1 MPTELDDVKHQVA
14 VANRILSEMGLTTGV
29 TASLGHAS
37 MRLPSDSGRFAVK
50 GRGYAIDV
58 LSRVLPHEMVV
69 CDLNGSQVEGPAGL
83 TPCYEIKMHSC
94 IYRARPEVQSVVHVH
109 PRYTVVMSVLQK
121 TLVPMCPEGI
131 DLVRHT
137 LPVYPHNKLILTDED
152 GTEVA
157 ETLGDAPAVL
167 LLGHGAA
174 TVGKDLIQSVM
185 NMFQLEE
192 QARMNWYAH
201 CAAGPNHAQIPEN
214 LIAESDNRPPIHEL
228 PHLAELFGGSPA
240 PVNNGVWLDYVDR
253 VSKDL

>member
-1 MPTELDDVKHQVA
+1 MPTELEDVKHQVA
-14 VANRILSEMGLTTGV
+14 VANRVLFEMGLASGV

-37 MRLPSDSGRFAVK
+37 MRLPSDPDRFSVK

-58 LSRVLPHEMVV
+58 LSRVMPHDMVV
-69 CDLNGSQVEGPAGL
+69 CDLDGSQVEGPTGV

-94 IYRARPEVQSVVHVH
+94 IYRARPDVQSVVHVH

-131 DLVRHT
+131 ALVRHP

-157 ETLGDAPAVL
+157 EALGDAPAVL

-174 TVGKDLIQSVM
+174 TTGKDLIESVM

-192 QARMNWYAH
+192 QARMNWYAY
-201 CAAGPNHAQIPEN
+201 CASGPGHARIPEN

-228 PHLAELFGGSPA
+228 PHLKELFGGSPA
-240 PVNNGVWLDYVDR
+240 PVNNGVWLHYVDL